1 MSATLESLKTHG
13 YPLLFATVLLEQ
25 LGLPFPAAPVLMA
38 AGALVGLDHLNFF
51 PALLVTVGAAVLG
64 DLAWYGLGRK
74 KGASIL
80 KTLCRM
86 AIEPDHCVNST
97 AERFSKWGA
106 NVLVVAKFLPG
117 LSTLAPPM
125 AGMSGVRVARF
136 IALDSIGSGLWALFY
151 GGLGFLLREQ
161 LEELIAWVEKA
172 GATIL
177 QFGAALLAAHLAF
190 RFARRWFFLRRLRA
204 ARISAHELK
213 KMIDGGESPY
223 IADLRQKLQRDADPF
238 TIPGARVVAL
248 DALDVIPRDLP
259 VVVYCSCPNE
269 ATAANVAMLLQ
280 KKGIHQVHPLLGGLD
295 GWREAGFE
303 AVALS

>member
-38 AGALVGLDHLNFF
+38 AGALVGLDHLNFL
-51 PALLVTVGAAVLG
+51 PALLLTVSAAVLG
-64 DLAWYGLGRK
+64 DLAWYALGKK
-74 KGASIL
+74 KGAGIL
-80 KTLCRM
+80 KLLCRM

-97 AERFSKWGA
+97 AARFQQWGS

-125 AGMSGVRVARF
+125 AGMSGVRAGRF
-136 IALDSIGSGLWALFY
+136 ILLDSIGSGLWVLFY

-177 QFGAALLAAHLAF
+177 QFGLALLVAHLAF

-204 ARISAHELK
+204 ARITPEQLK
-213 KMIDGGESPY
+213 AMIDGGERPY
-223 IADLRQKLQRDADPF
+223 IADLRQELQRQADPF
-238 TIPGARVVAL
+238 TIPGAHVVSL
-248 DALDVIPRDLP
+248 SELERLPRNLP
-259 VVVYCSCPNE
+259 IVVYCS
-269 ATAANVAMLLQ
+269 
-280 KKGIHQVHPLLGGLD
+280 
-295 GWREAGFE
+295 
-303 AVALS
+303 